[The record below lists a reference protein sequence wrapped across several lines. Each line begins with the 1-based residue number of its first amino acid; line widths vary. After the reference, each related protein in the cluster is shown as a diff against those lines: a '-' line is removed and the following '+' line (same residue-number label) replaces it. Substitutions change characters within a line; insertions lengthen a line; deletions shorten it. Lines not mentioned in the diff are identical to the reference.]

1 MSSAQADD
9 SAVNAVGYT
18 SQITAAFRA
27 VELAHSTAP
36 IIQDPLSPYFG
47 KAAWQTAFNDWQQLV
62 QLQGPGKS
70 LRVPARNRLIDDLL
84 MTALQQLSTTHT
96 AVQVVNIG
104 CGMDSKPWRLHMP
117 TSITWFDVDQPGVT
131 QTKLQLLADAGAATA
146 STSQPS
152 HSADSLPAA
161 PSTATSD
168 SADAAQLDSSTEQ
181 GTAARFPLLVDSWR
195 AVAADLSKVSLSSC
209 LGASGFNPSI
219 PTVWLAEALLYYLTL
234 DQACVLLADM
244 RALSAPYSKL
254 VATCID
260 RELHIADHERMDKRH
275 YFHAMWHF
283 SIDDL
288 LCDGHRSLQ
297 KSGWTVDMQ
306 PRTTAELAQERYARP
321 TYVPVY
327 GGAECVFTARVC
339 S

>member
-1 MSSAQADD
+1 
-9 SAVNAVGYT
+9 
-18 SQITAAFRA
+18 
-27 VELAHSTAP
+27 
-36 IIQDPLSPYFG
+36 
-47 KAAWQTAFNDWQQLV
+47 
-62 QLQGPGKS
+62 
-70 LRVPARNRLIDDLL
+70 
-84 MTALQQLSTTHT
+84 
-96 AVQVVNIG
+96 
-104 CGMDSKPWRLHMP
+104 MP

-234 DQACVLLADM
+234 DQVTTDCPAVQASSIGQLQGILASRPAHMLILSTLCQPALALPWLL
-244 RALSAPYSKL
+244 RSSGS
-254 VATCID
+254 T
-260 RELHIADHERMDKRH
+260 DH
-275 YFHAMWHF
+275 
-283 SIDDL
+283 
-288 LCDGHRSLQ
+288 
-297 KSGWTVDMQ
+297 
-306 PRTTAELAQERYARP
+306 P
-321 TYVPVY
+321 
-327 GGAECVFTARVC
+327 
-339 S
+339 